1 MSVNT
6 SPPDAIVI
14 GSGVG
19 GIAAAAALATQ
30 GRRVLV
36 LERHTQAGGLT
47 QTFER
52 QGYRFNVGVHY
63 LGGFGPGSLNRRLFD
78 LLGGGRIGLAP
89 IPGTYDRVHFPE
101 FEIAFSPPRAA
112 LMQTLKAAFPDE
124 SAGIDKYFDAIDHG
138 TRALGAVFV
147 THSAPAI
154 IAKPMAWLKGTEIE
168 RWVGRTTW
176 DVVCECV
183 SDPRL
188 RAVLCAQWGDYGSR
202 PRESSFAMH
211 AAVAQHYFDGAWY
224 PVGGSASFAR
234 EMAATIE
241 HAGGAIRTG
250 AAVAAIRT
258 HDRRVVGVTLADGE
272 TLDAPCVISDA
283 GARNTLRLLPSPDV
297 DYAWA
302 GDVLDLEPS
311 FGHVGLYLG
320 IEGDIAAL
328 GADTANTWIYE
339 TWDIN
344 LLWGD
349 PFTQPRAPALFV
361 SFPSLRD
368 PAHDPGPNKRH
379 TAEIMALVDWGVFAQ
394 WDRTLEPGGMKKGA
408 PAAERGESYLAF
420 KALLEQN
427 LMAQFAARFPDI
439 AARVTYREAS
449 TPISVATYI
458 GSEHGAIYGLETSPR
473 RFMSNALRPRTP
485 IGGLLLAGQDA
496 ATPGVTGA
504 MMGGLMA
511 AACIEPKLWAL
522 LR

>member
-1 MSVNT
+1 MEVKAASI
-6 SPPDAIVI
+6 DAIVI
-14 GSGVG
+14 GSGIG
-19 GIAAAAALATQ
+19 GLAAGAALATQ
-30 GRRVLV
+30 GHRVTV

-52 QGYRFNVGVHY
+52 QGYRFSVGVHY
-63 LGGFGPGSLNRRLFD
+63 LGGFAPGSLNRRLFD
-78 LLGGGRIGLAP
+78 LLGDGRIGLAP
-89 IPGTYDRVHFPE
+89 IAGTYDRVHFPG
-101 FEIAFSPPRAA
+101 FEIAFAPPRAM
-112 LMQTLKAAFPDE
+112 LIQTLKAAFPDE
-124 SAGIDKYFDAIDHG
+124 SEGISRYFDAINHG
-138 TRALGAVFV
+138 VRALGATFI

-154 IAKPMAWLKGTEIE
+154 LAKPTAWLKGSEIE

-183 SDPRL
+183 QDEKL

-202 PRESSFAMH
+202 PKESSFAMH
-211 AAVAQHYFDGAWY
+211 ATVMQHYFDGAWY

-234 EMAATIE
+234 EMGAVIE
-241 HAGGAIRTG
+241 RAGGTVRTG
-250 AAVAAIRT
+250 AEVTAIRT
-258 HDRRVVGVTLADGE
+258 HDRRVTGVTLAGGE
-272 TLDAPCVISDA
+272 EIAAPCVISDA
-283 GARNTLRLLPSPDV
+283 GMRNTLRLLPSPDV

-302 GDVLDLEPS
+302 NDVLDLEPS

-328 GADTANTWIYE
+328 GADTANTWIYDS
-339 TWDIN
+339 WDVN
-344 LLWGD
+344 ELWRD

-368 PAHDPGPNKRH
+368 PAHDPGPHKRH
-379 TAEIMALVDWGVFAQ
+379 TAEVMALVDWSVFAQ
-394 WDRTLEPGGMKKGA
+394 WDHSLDPGGMKKGA
-408 PAAERGESYLAF
+408 IGAERGESYQAF
-420 KALLEQN
+420 KSLLEQN
-427 LMAQFAARFPDI
+427 LLVQFAARFPDI
-439 AARVTYREAS
+439 AARVRYCEAS

-496 ATPGVTGA
+496 GTPGVTGA

-511 AACIEPKLWAL
+511 AATIEPKIWTW